1 MPDSALTCGLTRAS
15 AIFLTMYRRKGFD
28 MQNPEFDVRRIST
41 ASEDKLFLDLAEP
54 FLRDNKDCISSYRLK
69 YVIQCGGDAAYAI
82 YEEDHSILPVRFC
95 LGEESLVFG
104 NDESAQL
111 MPIDE
116 IRLMRELGEVVI
128 DGVNYY
134 IENTR
139 LHIADEAGKCQHMIV
154 FDLKN
159 KC

>member
-1 MPDSALTCGLTRAS
+1 
-15 AIFLTMYRRKGFD
+15 
-28 MQNPEFDVRRIST
+28 MQNPEFDVRKVST
-41 ASEDKLFLDLAEP
+41 VSEDKFFLDLAEP
-54 FLRDNKDCISSYRLK
+54 FLRDKKDCVSSYRLK
-69 YVIQCGGDAAYAI
+69 HVIQYGRDAAYAI

-95 LGEESLVFG
+95 LGKETLVFG

-134 IENTR
+134 IENAQ
-139 LHIADEAGKCQHMIV
+139 LYIADEAGKCQHMIV

-159 KC
+159 KY